1 LLDLPSI
8 SRNEELANLFKKMH
22 LVEARGSGIDKMI
35 ITLEL
40 QNLPAPDI
48 SAKENNTVVTLFERK
63 K

>member
-1 LLDLPSI
+1 
-8 SRNEELANLFKKMH
+8 MH